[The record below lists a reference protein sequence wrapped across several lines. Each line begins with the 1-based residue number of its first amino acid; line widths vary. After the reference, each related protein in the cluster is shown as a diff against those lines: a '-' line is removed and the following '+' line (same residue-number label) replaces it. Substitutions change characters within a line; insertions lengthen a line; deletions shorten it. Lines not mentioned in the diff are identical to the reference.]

1 MKTLQQVQCMCVQC
15 TGQGCNQQAA
25 DMGGAPGVC
34 SWLLKK
40 GAIRLQILEEGSF
53 NEYFCPSKHTG
64 NFHYE

>member
-1 MKTLQQVQCMCVQC
+1 MCSALGKAAISRLQIWEEHL
-15 TGQGCNQQAA
+15 AA
-25 DMGGAPGVC
+25 AVC